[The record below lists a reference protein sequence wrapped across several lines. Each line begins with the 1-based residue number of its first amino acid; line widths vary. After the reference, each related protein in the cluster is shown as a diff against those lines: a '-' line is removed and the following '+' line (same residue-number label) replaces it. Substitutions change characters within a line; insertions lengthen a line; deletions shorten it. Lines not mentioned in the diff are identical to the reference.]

1 MKTTILKFLTLSVA
15 IFAFTNISFGQGNT
29 ASDNSTVG
37 ARIITPIA
45 IENTASL
52 EFGNLLETGSLYTVT
67 LDPVTG
73 TTTGASRPSGLE
85 GIIQAASFS
94 VTGELNATYS
104 ISVPSEA
111 VTLTNGAAGEANS
124 MTLDNFVPSKETG
137 TISAT
142 GDTFTVG
149 ADLTVKA
156 SQEAGNYT
164 GTFNVT
170 VNYN

>member
-1 MKTTILKFLTLSVA
+1 MKTTVLKFFTLSVA

-29 ASDNSTVG
+29 ASGASEVG

-45 IENTASL
+45 IENNAPL
-52 EFGNLLETGSLYTVT
+52 EFGNLLETGSQYTVI

-73 TTTGASRPSGLE
+73 TTTGASRPTGLE
-85 GIIQAASFS
+85 GTIQAASFT
-94 VTGELNATYS
+94 VTGEINATYS

-111 VTLTNGAAGEANS
+111 VTLDNGIEGTANS
-124 MTLDNFVPSKETG
+124 MTLDNFVSSKYTG
-137 TISAT
+137 TISET

-149 ADLTVKA
+149 ANLTVNA
-156 SQEAGNYT
+156 SQAAGNYT